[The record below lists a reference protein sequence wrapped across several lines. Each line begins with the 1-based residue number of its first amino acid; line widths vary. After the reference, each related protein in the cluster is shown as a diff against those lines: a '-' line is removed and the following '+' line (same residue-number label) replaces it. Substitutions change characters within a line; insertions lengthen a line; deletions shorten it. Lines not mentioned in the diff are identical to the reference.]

1 MVTPEEDSS
10 LLDNAQGSSNVNA
23 KGAHRLKVTLTLA
36 KLPIGSA
43 EDEDFI
49 ELLRVKNGRVQE
61 KTRNTEYSVLGDT
74 LARRTYDESG
84 DYSVRPFGVDVR
96 ESLDDGLNEGVYASG
111 TNTDDGA
118 TASEGLM
125 ALQVSPGKA
134 YVRGYEIETASPT
147 FIDVSKPRT
156 TENFK
161 GAITPAEVGNFTKVT
176 EVYNSPDLSPFITG
190 EVTDPYKEV
199 ELRDTATATRGQAT
213 GTRIGVARGSCI

>member
-74 LARRTYDESG
+74 LARRTYDRSG
-84 DYSVRPFGVDVR
+84 DYSIRPFGVDVR
-96 ESLDDGLNEGVYASG
+96 ESLDNGLNEGVYASG

-125 ALQVSPGKA
+125 SLQVSLVKHMF
-134 YVRGYEIETASPT
+134 VVTK
-147 FIDVSKPRT
+147 SKPHHLLSLT
-156 TENFK
+156 FQNQELQK
-161 GAITPAEVGNFTKVT
+161 ISKVQ
-176 EVYNSPDLSPFITG
+176 L
-190 EVTDPYKEV
+190 
-199 ELRDTATATRGQAT
+199 L
-213 GTRIGVARGSCI
+213 C